1 MTMDKEKK
9 MPAKE
14 TAAPVKDLAMANRLL
29 DGFSSIAKVLQTTGL
44 NFARRL
50 DRILNVILDYLEVEQ
65 GSIMM
70 LEKRNRLVVCAAKR
84 KELIGFAQ
92 QLDDTKS
99 VASWVA
105 RSQEPLFLPDIGK
118 DPRFATNS
126 GRQYK
131 KNALLSVPIV
141 ENGKTI
147 GVINITDKAGEK
159 VFLKDDI
166 TRLFDFSSIVFSLL
180 VQQNLHFELKK
191 QKSTLK
197 KRNDELR
204 RQEKMRHELSGMLI
218 HDLKGPLS
226 EVVAN
231 LDILSYSITGSDRE
245 FLDAAQMGCDRAVR
259 MVSNLVTVGR
269 IEDGK
274 MKLIREE
281 AEPLQLLAE
290 SFSSMKGIAK
300 IKNIALV
307 MDKGEGL
314 PTIMVD
320 RIIILRVLQNLMT
333 NALGHS
339 PPETVIHIGCR
350 RDSPR
355 NRLMFYVQDQGPGIP
370 AEKQRAIF
378 EKYARISDKQDGLI
392 GTGLGLYFCR
402 LAIEVHRGTIGIES
416 ADGQGCRFYFTL
428 PC

>member
-1 MTMDKEKK
+1 MTMNSEKK
-9 MPAKE
+9 MFSKAT
-14 TAAPVKDLAMANRLL
+14 TALVADLAMANRLL
-29 DGFSSIAKVLQTTGL
+29 ESFSRIVKVLQTSGL
-44 NFARRL
+44 DFASRL
-50 DRILNVILDYLEVEQ
+50 DRVLNVILDYLEVEQ

-70 LEKRNRLVVCAAKR
+70 LEKHNTLVVCAAKR
-84 KELIGFAQ
+84 KELLGFEQ
-92 QLDDTKS
+92 RLDDKKS

-105 RSQEPLFLPDIGK
+105 RSKEPLFVPDIGK
-118 DPRFATNS
+118 DPRFSTNS
-126 GRQYK
+126 ERQYK
-131 KNALLSVPIV
+131 KNALLSLPIV

-159 VFLKDDI
+159 VLLKDDI
-166 TRLFDFSSIVFSLL
+166 ARLLDFSSIVFTLL
-180 VQQNLHFELKK
+180 VQQNLHHELKK

-204 RQEKMRHELSGMLI
+204 RQEKMRNELSGMLI

-231 LDILSYSITGSDRE
+231 LDILSYSTTGGSRE
-245 FLDAAQMGCDRAVR
+245 FLDAAQVGCDRAVR
-259 MVSNLVTVGR
+259 MVSNLVTVGQM
-269 IEDGK
+269 EDGK
-274 MKLIREE
+274 MKLIKEE

-300 IKNIALV
+300 IKNIELV
-307 MDKGEGL
+307 MDKGEEL
-314 PTIMVD
+314 PTILVD

-333 NALGHS
+333 NALGYS
-339 PPETVIHIGCR
+339 PPGTIIHIGCR
-350 RDSPR
+350 KAAYK

-370 AEKQRAIF
+370 LEKQRSIF
-378 EKYARISDKQDGLI
+378 AKYARISEKQDALI

-402 LAIEVHRGTIGIES
+402 LAIEAHRGTIGIES
-416 ADGQGCRFYFTL
+416 SEGQGCRFYFML